1 MANSRSDVP
10 PHTFARGSTEAR
22 GPRRGTV
29 AVSDA
34 LEAAARTEALCVR
47 GLWAP
52 GEIEGKNAFDEA
64 PKKLGDDLRNAA
76 AALDACA
83 ATEGRSAAIVSL
95 ASLVDARRKL
105 AELVARRLPVVLHA
119 VIAPRGDTATV
130 SAYADLHAIGDLGVA
145 ILYARDAQDAADLTV
160 IGHRAAEDAETPV
173 VIVHDGFP
181 ASYARDR
188 VILPDAP
195 MVRAALEATP
205 APHGPSS
212 DNLAPHR
219 RAAERI
225 PFALASAMRAFE
237 RHAGRRLHA
246 VEAAGVEGA
255 DVVLIATGAISETAR
270 ATVEHL
276 RHNGDEPRVGV
287 VQLLTLRPFP
297 SAELVKAVGRAR
309 GVAVIERSDTPL
321 AQSNPLATEIKAAF
335 ADALTWAPGYPG
347 IGRIPTIFAA
357 CVDPGEREASPGD
370 LFAVVENAL
379 QGEQGR
385 RTIRVSSEGADSV
398 APSPQ
403 RPVTPAQSVSLQ
415 ISGDPSLLLDL
426 LVDLYG
432 GHVRATPVGTEAY
445 DVTFAHSAVRTHHGP
460 HELDVVVMPAD
471 ADAVDQLREGGVA
484 IVAGKEAPAALK
496 SAIRARSA
504 RVFALDTGRAPPRVL
519 AAMLC
524 GAVLRA
530 VPPPGLDRAQ
540 LLADVERVLGVVV
553 RDADEARAL
562 LEAVGRGH
570 ESTTELS

>member
-1 MANSRSDVP
+1 MANSRSEAP
-10 PHTFARGSTEAR
+10 PHTSGRGSTEAR

-29 AVSDA
+29 TVSDA

-47 GLWAP
+47 GLWAA
-52 GEIEGKNAFDEA
+52 GELQGKNAFDET
-64 PKKLGDDLRNAA
+64 PKKLGEDLRDAA
-76 AALDACA
+76 AALAACA
-83 ATEGRSAAIVSL
+83 ATDGRSAAIVSL
-95 ASLVDARRKL
+95 AALVDARRKL
-105 AELVARRLPVVLHA
+105 AELVARRAPIVLHA
-119 VIAPRGDTATV
+119 VIAPRGETATV

-188 VILPDAP
+188 VVLPDAP
-195 MVRAALEATP
+195 MIRAALEAAP

-212 DNLAPHR
+212 DSLAPHR
-219 RAAERI
+219 RAAARI

-237 RHAGRRLHA
+237 RHSGRRLHA
-246 VEAAGVEGA
+246 VEASGVEGA
-255 DVVLIATGAISETAR
+255 DVVLVATGAISETAR

-276 RHNGDEPRVGV
+276 RSDGNEPRVGV

-370 LFAVVENAL
+370 VLAVVENAL

-385 RTIRVSSEGADSV
+385 RSIRVGGAGEGSVGASS
-398 APSPQ
+398 Q
-403 RPVTPAQSVSLQ
+403 RSVTPAQSVSLQ

-460 HELDVVVMPAD
+460 HELDVVVLPAD
-471 ADAVDQLREGGVA
+471 ADAIDQLREGGVA
-484 IVAGKEAPAALK
+484 IFVGKAAPPALEAALK
-496 SAIRARSA
+496 ARSA
-504 RVFALDTGRAPPRVL
+504 RVLALDLGKAPPRVQ

-540 LLADVERVLGVVV
+540 LLADVERLLAVVV

-570 ESTTELS
+570 ESAVELS